1 MLSMS
6 FNNAKNIFTF
16 FTFIATHSQ
25 GSNNSDQSSGY
36 LSGSGGSS
44 SLPVNANVI
53 DAQRHYDY
61 NYGQTRFETL
71 NNNNNQGN
79 SNNLKKYS
87 MTSSMNEYPSPR
99 SNEREIEFNNGEK

>member
-1 MLSMS
+1 MS
-6 FNNAKNIFTF
+6 FNNAKNTLFLLSF
-16 FTFIATHSQ
+16 LTHSQ

-61 NYGQTRFETL
+61 NYGQTRFESL
-71 NNNNNQGN
+71 NGNNNQGN
-79 SNNLKKYS
+79 GNSLKKYS
-87 MTSSMNEYPSPR
+87 MTSSLNEYPSSG

>member
-1 MLSMS
+1 M
-6 FNNAKNIFTF
+6 
-16 FTFIATHSQ
+16 HSQ

-61 NYGQTRFETL
+61 NYGQTHFESL
-71 NNNNNQGN
+71 NESTQVNGKNA
-79 SNNLKKYS
+79 KKYS
-87 MTSSMNEYPSPR
+87 MTSSLNEYPSSG